1 MSEPLKCWLCSKPIE
16 ENEVFEFPI
25 LDSSGIIKE
34 IQPWHKECAKKTGVD
49 KDKNKGKDK
58 VALDTRSNTVKS
70 SEEKPIEILRV
81 FSWANLVVGILS
93 GLILIFG
100 YGIETSRY
108 DTEYNPI
115 AIFTGLFFLIEGIF
129 GWALFM
135 VICSIAENL
144 IAIRKNTLRL

>member
-1 MSEPLKCWLCSKPIE
+1 MSEPYECWLCHEPIE
-16 ENEVFEFPI
+16 EDEEFQFPI
-25 LDSSGIIKE
+25 LNRDGSVWD
-34 IQPWHKECAKKTGVD
+34 IQYWHKECAKKTGVD

-58 VALDTRSNTVKS
+58 VVFDTHSNSEKS
-70 SEEKPIEILRV
+70 SEERHIEILRV

-100 YGIETSRY
+100 YGIETRRY
-108 DTEYNPI
+108 LTEYNPI

-135 VICSIAENL
+135 VVCSIAENL
-144 IAIRKNTLRL
+144 IAIRKNTSNQ